1 MEELVLSYHS
11 LLLSEP
17 GALQRVG
24 LISCLRLYQA
34 AVGSLFAAASTE

>member
-24 LISCLRLYQA
+24 FISYRSRPDQ
-34 AVGSLFAAASTE
+34 AVGNSFVAASTE